1 MEIIKTYDSLI
12 NLENG
17 DYYTD
22 RYVLA
27 VPYTSIDEDGKIS
40 GDYSFGSTFHTVVPC
55 ATLIIDEN
63 THNQLESLR
72 LKIIDGVYKLVAPDG
87 YKFITIEDN
96 ESEEDRKIREL
107 EEMLAKLK
115 SKKRSLNNNE

>member
-12 NLENG
+12 NQETG

-27 VPYTSIDEDGKIS
+27 VPYTSLNSEGKII
-40 GDYSFGSTFHTVVPC
+40 GDFAFGSTLHTVVPC

-63 THNQLESLR
+63 IYSQLENLR

-87 YKFITIEDN
+87 YEFVTVEET
-96 ESEEDRKIREL
+96 ESEEDREIREL
-107 EEMLAKLK
+107 EEMLAKLRA
-115 SKKRSLNNNE
+115 KKELK